1 MQKKKTQETTEI
13 ERTKDDSTI
22 SYAIVHIIIDESNL
36 LKELFLASRTWRFL
50 NNIVSLIS
58 EKTTYFFVQVK
69 VSNRAF
75 IRVTKVIV
83 IDGWNTTN

>member
-58 EKTTYFFVQVK
+58 EKTTYFFVRVK